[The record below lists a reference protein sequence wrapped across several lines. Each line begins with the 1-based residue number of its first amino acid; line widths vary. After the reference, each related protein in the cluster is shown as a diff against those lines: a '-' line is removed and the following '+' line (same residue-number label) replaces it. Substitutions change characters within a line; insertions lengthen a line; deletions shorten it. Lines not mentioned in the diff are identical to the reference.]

1 MKRFKII
8 AVFAFVLAS
17 AVIAPAQ
24 EIVTGEQYRAAQ
36 QKNAGQAKPS
46 TQRLEP
52 DDRTLPRTDISPEA
66 RAARNEAES
75 EARAAILPYYN
86 NYVNEYRLG
95 PEDVIS
101 VEVFDQPR
109 YSKAGIVV
117 PPTGKIS
124 YIHIKGGLSVVGKTV
139 QQVEEDIRKQYE
151 EYIIDPQVTVTLDKV
166 GSARFSILG
175 DVGQPGV
182 RLMTHRYSLREAIA
196 EAGGVLV
203 TGNKKK
209 VTIVRAQGEG
219 RPPQEIKVN
228 LAAMEKGKA
237 PDEFL
242 APGDQII
249 VPGNTFKKIQ
259 SFSQIAPILFFAQ
272 IFRGGF

>member
-1 MKRFKII
+1 MKRLSIF
-8 AVFAFVLAS
+8 ATLVFA
-17 AVIAPAQ
+17 AVPAVAPAQ
-24 EIVTGEQYRAAQ
+24 QAAVPQ
-36 QKNAGQAKPS
+36 QSTAAPQKTVAQAKPS
-46 TQRLEP
+46 ADRLEP
-52 DDRTLPRTDISPEA
+52 DDRTTPRTDIAPEA
-66 RAARNEAES
+66 RAARTEAES
-75 EARAAILPYYN
+75 EERASVLPYYN

-124 YIHIKGGLSVVGKTV
+124 YIHIKGGLSVVGKTT
-139 QQVEEDIRKQYE
+139 QQVEDEITRHYQ
-151 EYIIDPQVTVTLDKV
+151 EYIIDPQVNVTLDKV

-175 DVGQPGV
+175 DVGSPGV

-196 EAGGVLV
+196 EAGGVLS

-219 RPPQEIKVN
+219 LPPQQIKVD

-237 PDEFL
+237 PDTFL

-259 SFSQIAPILFFAQ
+259 SYSQILSIFTFAQ